1 MNSTRLTIFI
11 LGLLLMLTAYQFYSN
26 DSLQQQLDDYQAHVN
41 RLQQELATHSEDQ
54 VAYETQ
60 INQLKREGQ
69 TQLSRISSLET
80 ELELAEE
87 MIDPEVVALE
97 QEIRQ
102 RVMLE
107 ARAESQ
113 RTTSRVNLVKELSS
127 LDPMEMAQLMQIQGQ
142 YGRFLQSLNV
152 DDERLEAITD
162 ALMNQISEQNQR
174 RQELLQARMANPSGD
189 MNSIRQQMIEISSPQ
204 AQREALSYIF
214 TDEEMEM
221 FDTFQQSQ
229 LNQQVPFGVSSR
241 AVIADPSNGT
251 VFFSGNSTL
260 STNDASVGAFQLIRV
275 EDQLPPAEVVTGN
288 QRP

>member
-1 MNSTRLTIFI
+1 M
-11 LGLLLMLTAYQFYSN
+11 
-26 DSLQQQLDDYQAHVN
+26 
-41 RLQQELATHSEDQ
+41 
-54 VAYETQ
+54 AYETQ
-60 INQLKREGQ
+60 INQLKRESQ

-87 MIDPEVVALE
+87 MVDPEVVALE

-107 ARAESQ
+107 ARAETQ

-152 DDERLEAITD
+152 DDERLETITD

-241 AVIADPSNGT
+241 AVIADPTKLRKRTMPMCCSAQRCST
-251 VFFSGNSTL
+251 ASTL
-260 STNDASVGAFQLIRV
+260 AKNQLSL
-275 EDQLPPAEVVTGN
+275 LPIQMRCLKKWSPGKNWIKT
-288 QRP
+288 P

>member
-1 MNSTRLTIFI
+1 MNSTRLTISI

-26 DSLQQQLDDYQAHVN
+26 NSLQQQLDDYQAHVN
-41 RLQQELATHSEDQ
+41 RLQQELETHSEDQ

-60 INQLKREGQ
+60 INQLKRESQ
-69 TQLSRISSLET
+69 TQLSRIASLET

-87 MIDPEVVALE
+87 MVDPEVVALE

-107 ARAESQ
+107 ARAETQ

-152 DDERLEAITD
+152 DDERLETITD

-214 TDEEMEM
+214 TDEEMEL

-275 EDQLPPAEVVTGN
+275 EDQLPPAEVITGN